1 MKLSE
6 HLQSRASIL
15 GELLQFFWERKWW
28 WLTPMLL
35 LLLLVGGLI
44 IFAQSSAIA
53 PFIYPLVS
61 AGRRGDPAGTESLP
75 ARPHA
80 AV

>member
-6 HLQSRASIL
+6 HLQSRAGIV

-35 LLLLVGGLI
+35 LLLLGPDTGVAL
-44 IFAQSSAIA
+44 ASAVHLHA
-53 PFIYPLVS
+53 VL
-61 AGRRGDPAGTESLP
+61 GRPARPRRDPAGSESLP